1 MTVWYLPFVSL
12 ATQKNNTS
20 LHKICGVICGANLF
34 CWMPI
39 KTWIMATAFRLRLT
53 TAGQSSYKG
62 KLALE
67 ISLKGTQQRAYIPVS
82 GLNSPDYSKWD
93 AKNAQFIGR
102 DENTAFNNLVAQTLY
117 KSVEAINLPQL
128 GCNSAQ
134 ELKQAY
140 LHGIKV
146 QAKKDIAFGEL
157 VCKIADNEYEHGIG
171 ANYQAYRNLRNKLY
185 SSDAPK
191 LDGIR
196 IADVPV
202 IDICNKHYIA
212 FFNWL
217 QNVHPEYNCKN
228 LMALFHSAFCR
239 ASNNYDIQTKH
250 TLSFRWR
257 SKIRDKKRN
266 NNNLVYEYDN
276 KVTTI
281 SEEEIQRLAN
291 FDLSLIAPKQR
302 EFKRLLEIYCDICL
316 FMYYTLSRPADV
328 IRMKWIKNY
337 TEDTKT
343 LIYGVYKLRY
353 KKRQHIVKIGLP
365 KKAVEIIE
373 KYKGQNKHGYIFPL
387 PINETDWDSLT
398 NWINT
403 GREYQLKWDAK
414 RNHTIG
420 AINKY
425 LKKIQEVERFNVP
438 KLNLYVLRHSAIT
451 HAIRQH
457 NMNTQIVADI
467 AGTSVDKIMKHYL
480 GNAKET
486 IMSPLGA

>member
-1 MTVWYLPFVSL
+1 M
-12 ATQKNNTS
+12 
-20 LHKICGVICGANLF
+20 
-34 CWMPI
+34 
-39 KTWIMATAFRLRLT
+39 
-53 TAGQSSYKG
+53 
-62 KLALE
+62 
-67 ISLKGTQQRAYIPVS
+67 
-82 GLNSPDYSKWD
+82 
-93 AKNAQFIGR
+93 
-102 DENTAFNNLVAQTLY
+102 
-117 KSVEAINLPQL
+117 
-128 GCNSAQ
+128 
-134 ELKQAY
+134 
-140 LHGIKV
+140 
-146 QAKKDIAFGEL
+146 
-157 VCKIADNEYEHGIG
+157 
-171 ANYQAYRNLRNKLY
+171 
-185 SSDAPK
+185 
-191 LDGIR
+191 
-196 IADVPV
+196 
-202 IDICNKHYIA
+202 
-212 FFNWL
+212 
-217 QNVHPEYNCKN
+217 
-228 LMALFHSAFCR
+228 
-239 ASNNYDIQTKH
+239 
-250 TLSFRWR
+250 
-257 SKIRDKKRN
+257 
-266 NNNLVYEYDN
+266 
-276 KVTTI
+276 TTI

-486 IMSPLGA
+486 IVSPLGA